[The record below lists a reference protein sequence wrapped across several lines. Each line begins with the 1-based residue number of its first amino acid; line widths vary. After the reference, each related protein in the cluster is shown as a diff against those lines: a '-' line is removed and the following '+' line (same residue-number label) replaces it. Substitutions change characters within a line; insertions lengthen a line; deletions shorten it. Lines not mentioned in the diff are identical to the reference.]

1 METMTGLTFENMTDA
16 QIDEIVDMGFEYNRG
31 NTFNDSYSRWV
42 PFDEFGQELWSQN
55 IWFNY
60 SGERLRYDSNGNQI
74 DGNTGQWQL
83 TAEQVKAY
91 LKDPTLQ
98 LKDGNWGNEFTTYN
112 WTTKTG
118 DLGIYLA
125 LAEGRT
131 PEEVTALMQSIS
143 ATPDSIKNFTDILTA
158 SFAQGTKVFTSL
170 VTSALDFTLDKF
182 EKFVEKTLEYQNDEF
197 WLRIVNLVKT

>member
-1 METMTGLTFENMTDA
+1 MTGLTFENMTDA
-16 QIDEIVDMGFEYNRG
+16 QIDQIVDMGFEYNRG

-91 LKDPTLQ
+91 LKRPHF
-98 LKDGNWGNEFTTYN
+98 N
-112 WTTKTG
+112 
-118 DLGIYLA
+118 
-125 LAEGRT
+125 
-131 PEEVTALMQSIS
+131 
-143 ATPDSIKNFTDILTA
+143 
-158 SFAQGTKVFTSL
+158 
-170 VTSALDFTLDKF
+170 
-182 EKFVEKTLEYQNDEF
+182 
-197 WLRIVNLVKT
+197 